1 VLACTTYP
9 FSPIRLSKT
18 RLGLEAEMPVR
29 AEANTG
35 EVWLRRSTSCRRR
48 GAGVVVRLTLFIW
61 LVEIAGIEPAT
72 SGLQSRRSPN

>member
-1 VLACTTYP
+1 LTGHPSVLACATYP

-35 EVWLRRSTSCRRR
+35 EIWWSRWQVLPAPKR
-48 GAGVVVRLTLFIW
+48 GG
-61 LVEIAGIEPAT
+61 P
-72 SGLQSRRSPN
+72 